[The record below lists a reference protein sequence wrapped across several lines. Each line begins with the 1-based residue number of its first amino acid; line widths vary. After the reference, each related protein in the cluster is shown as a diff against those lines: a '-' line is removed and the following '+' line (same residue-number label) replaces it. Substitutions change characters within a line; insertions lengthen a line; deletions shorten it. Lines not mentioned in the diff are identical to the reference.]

1 MHGTD
6 RLSIYGA
13 RNNNK
18 ISQTVKEGNNIFP
31 HLPEN
36 RIFML
41 LHWKKSKMETQE
53 SRFLNYYFQ
62 LCLCSERGC
71 MSNLRLSMTSESQN

>member
-1 MHGTD
+1 MIQCMVQTASQFMEPETTTKLAK
-6 RLSIYGA
+6 RLE
-13 RNNNK
+13 
-18 ISQTVKEGNNIFP
+18 KEI
-31 HLPEN
+31 
-36 RIFML
+36 IFML

>member
-1 MHGTD
+1 MKKNKAEQKVAGHDTTHGTD
-6 RLSIYGA
+6 CLSIYGA

-18 ISQTVKEGNNIFP
+18 ISQTVREGNNIFH

-53 SRFLNYYFQ
+53 SRF
-62 LCLCSERGC
+62 
-71 MSNLRLSMTSESQN
+71 